1 MVELILIRH
10 ADAGAYNEPDF
21 DRQLS
26 EKGKLEAIQSAQ
38 VIQYSKHN
46 KGTWLCSSAKRTL
59 ETANMIRDK
68 NPKISG
74 ELLLNEFWYREGGK
88 KYLEEIYQQKDSTIY
103 LVAHNPSISYLASY
117 FTNQDIQMQTAEVIH
132 LRWDYAKVWNE
143 TSANSAEIIYQFHPQ
158 ISL

>member
-10 ADAGAYNEPDF
+10 ADAGAYIEPDF

-38 VIQYSKHN
+38 VIQYSEHKQ
-46 KGTWLCSSAKRTL
+46 GTWLCSSARRTL

-74 ELLLNEFWYREGGK
+74 ELILNEFWYREGGK
-88 KYLEEIYQQKDSTIY
+88 NYLEEIYRQKDSTLF
-103 LVAHNPSISYLASY
+103 LVAHNPSISFLASH
-117 FTNQDIQMQTAEVIH
+117 FTNQDIQMQTAAVIH
-132 LRWDYAKVWNE
+132 LRWDYADAWSE